1 MKRVK
6 QVRSALRSHS
16 RTTTGRT
23 RGIHG
28 VRHAVSSANS
38 LCMSTHRWTAL
49 AGMRPR
55 GMPKAI
61 PAPKLRAASGSR
73 RSGRVAR
80 RRLRIVDEDGRQP
93 ALGRLNVPALAGR
106 VIPDLIAVDLPDAEI
121 VAARMAEI

>member
-6 QVRSALRSHS
+6 QVRSALCSHR

-49 AGMRPR
+49 AGMRPKW
-55 GMPKAI
+55 MPEAMSAPPHRATAGSAI
-61 PAPKLRAASGSR
+61 TLRW
-73 RSGRVAR
+73 
-80 RRLRIVDEDGRQP
+80 DEAQTISSIAWID
-93 ALGRLNVPALAGR
+93 AGF
-106 VIPDLIAVDLPDAEI
+106 IAT
-121 VAARMAEI
+121 